1 MSETA
6 TVPTLESLPQPSLPR
21 RRELIFG
28 TAFITGGVV
37 IAMATLIGM
46 YLSARTTAISEGV
59 GWLAENNIPL
69 TQPNMMLVTLG
80 MSVVTMQWA
89 VYAINRDDRY
99 HTYMAL
105 GLTVLF
111 GIAFINQ
118 ASFLFGQVALEL
130 TQPEGPYFYA
140 VTAGHLAMTVVGL
153 IFIILMA
160 FRALGGQFSSRQP
173 DGIAAAALF
182 WYASVAVYAVLW
194 LAIYI
199 HK

>member
-6 TVPTLESLPQPSLPR
+6 VVQNLESLPQPSLPR

-37 IAMATLIGM
+37 IAMATLIGL
-46 YLSARTTAISEGV
+46 YLSVRTTAIADGT
-59 GWLAENNIPL
+59 GWLAEYDIPL

-89 VYAINRDDRY
+89 VYSINRDDRY

-105 GLTVLF
+105 GMTILF

-118 ASFLFGQVALEL
+118 TSFLLGFIGLEL
-130 TQPEGPYFYA
+130 AQPEGPYFYA
-140 VTAGHLAMTVVGL
+140 VIGGHLAMTIIAL
-153 IFIILMA
+153 LFIVLMA
-160 FRALGGQFSSRQP
+160 FRTLGGQFSSRQP
-173 DGIAAAALF
+173 DGITSSAVF
-182 WYASVAVYAVLW
+182 WYAAVAVYAVLW